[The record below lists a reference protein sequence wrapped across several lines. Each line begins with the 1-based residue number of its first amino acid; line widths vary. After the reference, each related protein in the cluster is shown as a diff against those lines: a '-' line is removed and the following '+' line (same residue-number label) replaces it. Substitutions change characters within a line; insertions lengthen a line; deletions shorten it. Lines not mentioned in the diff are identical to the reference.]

1 MRIPVPLAKP
11 TFHTPMRFDW
21 TDEKLQTLSQKQ
33 LLNLLDNLDHQLAI
47 GRIPQ
52 DVASALEPRI
62 VASDTATAR
71 YDVRFCVL
79 GGIASVRGLNTARR
93 ALRYS
98 DVSRDT
104 IVRPW
109 CWAVA
114 ATIRSGCEKV

>member
-62 VASDTATAR
+62 VSLLTLRNDAKCRKHVAKAAILDRLMHRAAMLEFEGKSYRLKEAAAR
-71 YDVRFCVL
+71 
-79 GGIASVRGLNTARR
+79 IA
-93 ALRYS
+93 
-98 DVSRDT
+98 RDT
-104 IVRPW
+104 SHD
-109 CWAVA
+109 A
-114 ATIRSGCEKV
+114 